1 MMTFACLSFLNAGG
15 IGARFDSYFSDKN
28 GNSFQ
33 LMAKDSSM
41 KDESHGG
48 HHAIRHITRQK
59 KIIIINQEQELKR
72 LRILVVTLSESSTVH
87 VVSFLN

>member
-1 MMTFACLSFLNAGG
+1 
-15 IGARFDSYFSDKN
+15 
-28 GNSFQ
+28 
-33 LMAKDSSM
+33 MAKDSSM

-59 KIIIINQEQELKR
+59 NNNNYSRTGILKR
-72 LRILVVTLSESSTVH
+72 LRILVVVISESSTVH

>member
-15 IGARFDSYFSDKN
+15 IGARFDSGFSDKN

-48 HHAIRHITRQK
+48 HHAIKTYNK
-59 KIIIINQEQELKR
+59 TKN
-72 LRILVVTLSESSTVH
+72 
-87 VVSFLN
+87 

>member
-1 MMTFACLSFLNAGG
+1 
-15 IGARFDSYFSDKN
+15 
-28 GNSFQ
+28 
-33 LMAKDSSM
+33 MAKDSSM

-87 VVSFLN
+87 VVSFLNWCAGHLDVAQLIFFT

>member
-59 KIIIINQEQELKR
+59 N
-72 LRILVVTLSESSTVH
+72 
-87 VVSFLN
+87 NNN